1 MKRLWKS
8 SGFWTFIWMSIVLT
22 VVYMLTDSEMLVTLL
37 AGVGI
42 IDKGGKAIEDVV
54 NANKGVQYNEETK
67 RHEKI

>member
-22 VVYMLTDSEMLVTLL
+22 GVYMLTDSEMLVTLL

-42 IDKGGKAIEDVV
+42 IDKGGKAVEDVV
-54 NANKGVQYNEETK
+54 KANKGIEFNTK
-67 RHEKI
+67 TNKHERI